1 MYSQC
6 TVLFQDSLTMVESL
20 ARKHDGFEKTLES
33 QVEKIDELQ
42 VFASQ
47 LVSGGHY
54 DAGWVESKCQAIAD
68 RSVSKNHIDRMNCM
82 HEPAYLNGQ

>member
-1 MYSQC
+1 M
-6 TVLFQDSLTMVESL
+6 ESL

-54 DAGWVESKCQAIAD
+54 DAGWVELKCQAIAD
-68 RSVSKNHIDRMNCM
+68 RSVSKFILT
-82 HEPAYLNGQ
+82 E